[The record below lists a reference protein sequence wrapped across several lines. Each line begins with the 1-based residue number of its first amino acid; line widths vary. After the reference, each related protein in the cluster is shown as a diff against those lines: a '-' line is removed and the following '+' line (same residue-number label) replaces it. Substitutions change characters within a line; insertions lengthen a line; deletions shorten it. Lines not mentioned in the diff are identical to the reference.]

1 MAIEP
6 KEPGKQA
13 PQPDVQPGRTPREI
27 PQNKDIPEK
36 ETPPMQLAR
45 TNPARMPTP
54 RITPRRRWC
63 ASIRNASRETSS
75 VPSAAIVAFNSNLPS
90 A

>member
-1 MAIEP
+1 MAIETQ

-36 ETPPMQLAR
+36 ETPPMQLAPGR
-45 TNPARMPTP
+45 GGNW
-54 RITPRRRWC
+54 WC
-63 ASIRNASRETSS
+63 EWSERNAMLQPVGRRHAREEQC
-75 VPSAAIVAFNSNLPS
+75 
-90 A
+90 

>member
-6 KEPGKQA
+6 QKEPGKQA

-36 ETPPMQLAR
+36 ETPPMQLAPGR
-45 TNPARMPTP
+45 GGNW
-54 RITPRRRWC
+54 WC
-63 ASIRNASRETSS
+63 
-75 VPSAAIVAFNSNLPS
+75 
-90 A
+90 